1 MGEFKRRKKYHLNED
16 SSNRYL
22 RKEYDYREIAL
33 TKMGKRQLMLTLI
46 SILAVTIIAIGS
58 SFAIFTTS
66 VKSSDYNVIK
76 VGSLNID
83 FGNDANNTLTL
94 ADQYPISDS
103 EGQASDPYTFTI
115 TNTGTLDAYYTIK
128 LVDDTDMINQDGCSG
143 NQLDKNDIK
152 YSLDGGNPT
161 LLGSTA
167 SNEYVI
173 ASGSLEP
180 EASKTYNLRVWIK
193 ENVSNDVLGKHF
205 HGQIVVEANNE
216 GVPVAD
222 VLLAGVGENGAINT
236 NDPDQTFITGT
247 DPNNYI
253 WYSGKL
259 WRAVSIDP
267 SDNSVKLV
275 TQWNISAIPYNP
287 SNQTAFEGSY
297 MEQWLNDTSVD
308 GFLGN
313 LRDYE
318 NFIKTDSVWNATET
332 TATTK
337 PAETTMISDAVG
349 LLNAYEYT
357 MSYSGTD
364 ASNGYLNNGL
374 SWWTLTPY
382 STSSVRSVYYDGYAF
397 NISPSGTRG
406 TRPAINLK
414 SSVKVVSGD
423 GSENNPYRL
432 EGDNDTNLKGTLLNT
447 RYSGEYIKFGEGEN
461 TLYRIV
467 SHETSGLTKI
477 TSAEPLKSGGSFIT
491 SAFDSGRNVNYS
503 SNNTIG
509 AFLNGEYLTSYVGD
523 SYSNMIE
530 PSTTWYLGTVGS
542 GTSYKLAKYADINM
556 SSTTSS
562 TTEARVGL
570 LRLGELMSGQFG
582 RYGNNT
588 TYWTLTRYSTFS
600 VRYVNRSG
608 NANYTDPSD
617 TIGTRPSM
625 NLKSSVVI
633 TGGSGTKS
641 DPFVLAVGS

>member
-1 MGEFKRRKKYHLNED
+1 MKEKLQEFGKKKIVIIFSIILLVCLLVGLSYAWLSQTITGTKNLTITVGDLDLVLDESTSNGIQLKYAIPTTDED
-16 SSNRYL
+16 
-22 RKEYDYREIAL
+22 
-33 TKMGKRQLMLTLI
+33 GK
-46 SILAVTIIAIGS
+46 A
-58 SFAIFTTS
+58 F
-66 VKSSDYNVIK
+66 
-76 VGSLNID
+76 
-83 FGNDANNTLTL
+83 
-94 ADQYPISDS
+94 
-103 EGQASDPYTFTI
+103 DPYTFKVRNNSEVAVDYSLSLVVDEEDLSSCQKEEMVSCEQLDLNDI
-115 TNTGTLDAYYTIK
+115 RYEIKDSSGVSQVGTLGESGFLINGYLGPEEENSYELRIWLDIGTGNDAQGKVFYGQLK
-128 LVDDTDMINQDGCSG
+128 LEAKQAPAPKTVAQ
-143 NQLDKNDIK
+143 
-152 YSLDGGNPT
+152 T
-161 LLGSTA
+161 LL
-167 SNEYVI
+167 E
-173 ASGSLEP
+173 
-180 EASKTYNLRVWIK
+180 
-193 ENVSNDVLGKHF
+193 
-205 HGQIVVEANNE
+205 
-216 GVPVAD
+216 
-222 VLLAGVGENGAINT
+222 GVGENGAINT
-236 NDPDQTFITGT
+236 SDPDQTFITGI

-275 TQWNISAIPYNP
+275 TQWNISSIPYNP
-287 SNQTAFEGSY
+287 ENSTAFEGSY
-297 MEQWLNDTSVD
+297 MEEWLNDTSVD

-337 PAETTMISDAVG
+337 PAETTMVTDAVG

-357 MSYSGTD
+357 MSYSGTN

-382 STSSVRSVYYDGYAF
+382 STSNVRCVNNYGSASYY
-397 NISPSGTRG
+397 SPSNTFG

-432 EGDNDTNLKGTLLNT
+432 EGDNDTNLNGTLLNT

-530 PSTTWYLGTVGS
+530 PSTTWYLGTVGT

-570 LRLGELMSGQFG
+570 LRLGELMSGQFD
-582 RYGNNT
+582 RNGNNT
-588 TYWTLTRYSTFS
+588 TYWTLTPYSTS
-600 VRYVNRSG
+600 RVRYVSNYGSANRDS
-608 NANYTDPSD
+608 PS
-617 TIGTRPSM
+617 TTYGTRPSM

-641 DPFVLAVGS
+641 DPFVLSLGS